1 MNKPSSFA
9 WRPSTTRILVIGLVA
24 LLVYSVGLYMV
35 TNFRPTTELRVG
47 SGVYHLWL
55 ADTEAK
61 RVQGLSGVESLS
73 PDGGMLFDFED
84 DKTWGIWMKDMKIPL
99 DIIWM
104 NQNKEVVYIVKN
116 ADPQLSTE
124 TVFKPRANARY
135 VVELPAGSVDNAGI
149 KAGMVATFDAQHK
162 RGLW

>member
-1 MNKPSSFA
+1 MNRPSSFA
-9 WRPSTTRILVIGLVA
+9 WRPSTTKILVLGLAV
-24 LLVYSVGLYMV
+24 LLVYSVGVYMV
-35 TNFRPTTELRVG
+35 TNFRPTTELRIG

-73 PDGGMLFDFED
+73 PDGGMLFDFEE
-84 DKTWGIWMKDMKIPL
+84 DKPWGIWMKDMKIPL

-104 NQNKEVVYIVKN
+104 DQNKEVVYIVKN

-124 TVFKPRANARY
+124 TVFKPKNKARY

-149 KAGMVATFDAQHK
+149 KTGMAATFEAK
-162 RGLW
+162 SKGGL

>member
-1 MNKPSSFA
+1 MNRPSSFA
-9 WRPSTTRILVIGLVA
+9 WRPSTTKILVLGLAV
-24 LLVYSVGLYMV
+24 LLVYSVGVYMV
-35 TNFRPTTELRVG
+35 TNFRPTTELRIG

-84 DKTWGIWMKDMKIPL
+84 DKPWGIWMKDMKIPL

-104 NQNKEVVYIVKN
+104 DQNKEVVYIVKN

-124 TVFKPRANARY
+124 TVFKPKSKARY

-149 KAGMVATFDAQHK
+149 KTGMAATFEAK
-162 RGLW
+162 SKGGL